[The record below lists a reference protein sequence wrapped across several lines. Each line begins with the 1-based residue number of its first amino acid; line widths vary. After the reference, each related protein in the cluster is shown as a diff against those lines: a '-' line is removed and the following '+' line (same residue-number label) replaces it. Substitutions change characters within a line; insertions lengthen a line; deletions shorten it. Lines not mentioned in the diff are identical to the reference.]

1 MAAVIEQKPSEEILN
16 AFVDGEF
23 SPEDRLHT
31 LQYIASSERLSRE
44 ICDLYQLKELVNLAY
59 REGIVPESRVRAG
72 VGGRRAGAF
81 GAAAAAVGVVSL
93 GAVLLLVHGS
103 WKAAPGGVED
113 GSGLALQ
120 EAVQEL
126 DRTNVFLPAGLG
138 QAAGRVL
145 LHVTDVG
152 IADAESLFDDIEF
165 LFEDARLRG
174 RDLLIQVVVH
184 GDSMDLVRADLA
196 PFPARMRELLDAY
209 PGLRLT
215 ACGQSRARFSRGEGR
230 SIELLPWVEEVES
243 GIREAALKQ
252 LEGWAYIRL

>member
-1 MAAVIEQKPSEEILN
+1 VAAVTDQKPSEEILN

-31 LQYIASSERLSRE
+31 LQFIAASERLSRE
-44 ICDLYQLKELVNLAY
+44 ICDLYQLKELVSLAY
-59 REGIVPESRVRAG
+59 RDGIVPESRFRAV
-72 VGGRRAGAF
+72 VGSRRVGMF
-81 GAAAAAVGVVSL
+81 SSVAAAVGVVSL
-93 GAVLLLVHGS
+93 GIILFLGQGG
-103 WKAAPGGVED
+103 WQAPAGVED
-113 GSGLALQ
+113 GV
-120 EAVQEL
+120 EIAVQEI
-126 DRTNVFLPAGLG
+126 DRENVFLPVGLA
-138 QAAGRVL
+138 QSAGRVL

-174 RDLLIQVVVH
+174 RELSIQVVMH

-196 PFPARMRELLDAY
+196 PFPVRMRELLDAY

-215 ACGQSRARFSRGEGR
+215 ACGQSRARVSRGEGR